1 MKKYLSPLIKNSF
14 KTIFKSYIL
23 SKKVYVDIE
32 YINLKI
38 LKNCSLGQKNES
50 IILPIDN
57 IILPSILKTGAWESH
72 IIKLVKKYSK
82 KRRFI
87 FLDIGANIGLISR
100 QVINS
105 KINISKIFCFEPDK
119 EKIKLIRHNLSKYKN
134 IKIMNYGLGKKD
146 INLKLYKNIYNF
158 GDTSFIKKTSN
169 FSKAKVK
176 NINNFFIKNLSQSK
190 LPIIYKSDTQGM
202 DEEIILSLKETFLKN
217 IEILIIEIS
226 NNKAILKNINKFN
239 KIIKFFSKFYIH
251 NQRVSKKNVINK
263 IQSRNEF
270 DLIMVK

>member
-82 KRRFI
+82 KRMFI

-100 QVINS
+100 QVDNS
-105 KINISKIFCFEPDK
+105 KKI
-119 EKIKLIRHNLSKYKN
+119 ILNWKN
-134 IKIMNYGLGKKD
+134 
-146 INLKLYKNIYNF
+146 
-158 GDTSFIKKTSN
+158 
-169 FSKAKVK
+169 
-176 NINNFFIKNLSQSK
+176 K

-251 NQRVSKKNVINK
+251 NQRVSKKNVLNK
-263 IQSRNEF
+263 IKSRNEF